1 MATMYIAQLLQ
12 YQMVFLEIQKV
23 PIRTVFVNPVTFIVH
38 FVQKYTCVLK
48 YGILHGVYWFPTAL
62 MCQCLVLQC
71 TQQVSALKPH
81 QSFITRDLAY
91 NCNSQGKTN
100 CHNLTITGVAKFTIR
115 LYRPTLKLACSFT
128 MTAREKLTQLYYLYN
143 GNNDNNSI
151 LFYG

>member
-38 FVQKYTCVLK
+38 FVQKCTCVFK
-48 YGILHGVYWFPTAL
+48 YGTLHGVYWFPTAL
-62 MCQCLVLQC
+62 MCQRLVLQC

-81 QSFITRDLAY
+81 QSFITRDPAY

-100 CHNLTITGVAKFTIR
+100 CHNLTITG
-115 LYRPTLKLACSFT
+115 CS
-128 MTAREKLTQLYYLYN
+128 
-143 GNNDNNSI
+143 
-151 LFYG
+151 